1 MVEACCK
8 HVFLFRYCTSI
19 VASFP
24 GSLKAEQLS
33 GNETIFIVEES
44 RSNAEAGKK

>member
-1 MVEACCK
+1 MEACCK
-8 HVFLFRYCTSI
+8 HVFLFKYGTLI

-33 GNETIFIVEES
+33 GNETIFVVE
-44 RSNAEAGKK
+44 